1 MIASFLWRL
10 MPGICVLCRSRT
22 NRHLDLC
29 DACES
34 DLPCNIDPCPRCAGP
49 TPVPGGVCPACE
61 LAPPPYEAAVA
72 PFLYRQ
78 PLTRL
83 IHGLKRGNGLL
94 EARVLAHLARD
105 AFQEEPPPDVVVPV
119 PLTWRRRVARGY
131 NQAALLAARIA
142 RPNGLIVDYRSVT
155 RVRHT
160 APQQSLDAAA
170 RRRSLRGAFRC
181 GHGLAGADVAVV
193 DDVLTTGATAAEL
206 ARTLLA
212 ADARAV
218 RIWAIARTP
227 PA

>member
-1 MIASFLWRL
+1 MIASLLWRL
-10 MPGICVLCRSRT
+10 MPGLCVLCRSRT

-29 DACES
+29 EACES
-34 DLPCNIDPCPRCAGP
+34 DLPRNVDPCPRCAGP
-49 TPVPGGVCPACE
+49 TPVPGDVCPACE
-61 LAPPPYEAAVA
+61 LAPPPYEAVVA
-72 PFLYRQ
+72 PFLYRP

-94 EARVLAHLARD
+94 EARVLAHLSRD
-105 AFQEEPPPDVVVPV
+105 AFHAGPPPDVVVPV

-142 RPNGLIVDYRSVT
+142 RPSGLVVDYRSVT

-181 GHGLAGADVAVV
+181 GQGLAGADVAVV
-193 DDVLTTGATAAEL
+193 DDVLTTGATAAEV
-206 ARTLLA
+206 ARTLLE

-218 RIWAIARTP
+218 RIWAITRTP